1 MPTLNRTASVT
12 RSHDLLRKI
21 ALAIGGAALIAASAQ
36 IEVPFY
42 PVPQTLQT
50 LAVLAVGLALGLR
63 LGLASLMTYMAAGL
77 AGLPVFAGG
86 AAGPA
91 VFLGPT
97 GGYLLGFVI
106 AAAFCGWARDRGWTR
121 TLFAAAAVAILGGA
135 LVYPTGLL
143 WLGIVIGWDKPVL
156 ASGLTPFILGDLI
169 KALLAGLGYA
179 AVTHSFRR
187 SR

>member
-12 RSHDLLRKI
+12 RTHNLMRKT

-36 IEVPFY
+36 IEVARH
-42 PVPQTLQT
+42 PVPMTLQT
-50 LAVLAVGLALGLR
+50 LPVLAVGLALGLR
-63 LGLASLMTYMAAGL
+63 LGFASLMTYMAAGL
-77 AGLPVFAGG
+77 VGLPVFAGG

-91 VFLGPT
+91 VFVGPS

-121 TLFAAAAVAILGGA
+121 NPEAAAAVSILGGA

-143 WLGIVIGWDKPVL
+143 QLGTVIGWDQPVL
-156 ASGLTPFILGDLI
+156 AWGLYPFILGDLI

-179 AVTHSFRR
+179 AVTYSFRR
-187 SR
+187 